1 MWAGASCA
9 QMVAR
14 MSDITVSI
22 QLDPKQAEAFLRYQ
36 LNQYEVLMA
45 EVWHADKYRYTPEGL
60 RGRKVLEDYPHIAGL
75 NRSIRELRKQLSEQG
90 VQA

>member
-1 MWAGASCA
+1 
-9 QMVAR
+9 MVAR

-22 QLDPKQAEAFLRYQ
+22 QLEPKQAEAFLRYQ

-45 EVWHADKYRYTPEGL
+45 EVWHADKYRYTPANL
-60 RGRKVLEDYPHIAGL
+60 RGRKVLEDYPHIYGL
-75 NRSIRELRKQLSEQG
+75 NRCIRELRKQLSQG